1 MSFPRHPR
9 TPAPS
14 PAQNVHRWRKLEGS
28 DPATYEMIQKIQT
41 LQRRLISKTE
51 EVVEKDLL
59 LAERDKMHAE
69 LQAMLARQ
77 PGPEVAEQVAQYQAL
92 LNERTRQLKALASE
106 LNMHQAQLTEYKAEV
121 RRGGAWRPGVV
132 CVCVCVPGAAPW
144 MHLPRAAPCLAL
156 VQVERVTREMLET
169 KKQYYEV
176 TRRRAGEQQLQRTG
190 GSVTGA
196 GEPDTAGTEATTFA
210 ARAAEAQRT
219 SAQGSAPRFVGG
231 GFNVHAA

>member
-1 MSFPRHPR
+1 
-9 TPAPS
+9 
-14 PAQNVHRWRKLEGS
+14 
-28 DPATYEMIQKIQT
+28 MIQKIQT

-121 RRGGAWRPGVV
+121 RRGDDWRPGSSVCAGGGAEDVYTLLACSPCVV
-132 CVCVCVPGAAPW
+132 
-144 MHLPRAAPCLAL
+144 

-190 GSVTGA
+190 GSVAGA